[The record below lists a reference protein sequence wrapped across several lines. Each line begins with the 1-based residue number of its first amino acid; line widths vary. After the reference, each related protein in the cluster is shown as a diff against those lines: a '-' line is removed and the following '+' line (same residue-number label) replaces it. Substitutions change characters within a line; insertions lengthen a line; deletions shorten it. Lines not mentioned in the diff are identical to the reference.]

1 MKICTS
7 CAGTEADGATFGPT
21 KHRVP
26 RALSSQDKPSEPIRS
41 YETFEEL
48 RRYFALHEHRGR
60 SPITART
67 RASYRAALRRRQK
80 QAQMDWVD
88 QMGPT
93 P

>member
-1 MKICTS
+1 MKLCTS

-21 KHRVP
+21 KHGVP
-26 RALSSQDKPSEPIRS
+26 RLCLDCSKPSEPIRS

-60 SPITART
+60 ASITART
-67 RASYRAALRRRQK
+67 RASYRAALRHRQK